1 MKLWKTICT
10 AEIDLHNSELHLG
23 DIIVIIDRNTRN
35 YLKIGSVIEVNIV
48 SLQEQIKKVKQMYP
62 YYTRSQAIEF
72 LQVQNSYTD
81 KYTYVVEFVVTKFS
95 NCGEYSSCQDRII
108 KEYYDETLPQ
118 KCAIIYREEE

>member
-1 MKLWKTICT
+1 M
-10 AEIDLHNSELHLG
+10 HNSELHLG

-72 LQVQNSYTD
+72 LQVQNSYTN
-81 KYTYVVEFVVTKFS
+81 KYTYVVEFVVAEFS
-95 NCGEYSSCQDRII
+95 NCGEYSSCQERII

-118 KCAIIYREEE
+118 KCAIIYREEEENV